1 MATDIA
7 EAMNALSIESAFVLG
22 GGTRWN
28 DCSAFNLR
36 LSRKGEKIGVSSD
49 GRPIH

>member
-1 MATDIA
+1 MAADIA

-22 GGTRWN
+22 GHKVN